1 MPLVRTEMIAPTKDY
16 ADRVDLMTPARAAH
30 MVLDGVVDRKR
41 RMMTG
46 TGRFY
51 ALANLF
57 IPRTA
62 TRIMNVLHRTFP
74 TGGAQTAFPVEKA
87 LLTKVFGGSPL

>member
-1 MPLVRTEMIAPTKDY
+1 
-16 ADRVDLMTPARAAH
+16 
-30 MVLDGVVDRKR
+30 MVLDGVVDRR
-41 RMMTG
+41 RRVMTG
-46 TGRFY
+46 TSRFY

-74 TGGAQTAFPVEKA
+74 AGDAPTAFPVEKA
-87 LLTKVFGGSPL
+87 LLTKLFGGSPL